1 MLARTAQVA
10 RVTRRFALAVAV
22 LVAGVLPA
30 AVLTVGYE
38 HEDGA
43 VEAKLEIAASHIND
57 LVNSSPDLWQLQI
70 HRIEDILMRHRP
82 ASPEVWTIRDAQG
95 RLIITVGADGQRFQL
110 ARSQPLLDA
119 GERVGEI
126 RLARSLTAVLTWTA
140 GAALASGLLG
150 IGLYIVLRVLPIRA
164 LERSEGR
171 LLAIMDSAPD
181 AFLMLDPI
189 GRITLSNASAATL
202 FGLSPPEMAGQCLS
216 QLVTESGRPMLEA
229 MIERF
234 RDAGG
239 SPRDTAETMELTGLA
254 PRRDDF
260 PVEARFSA
268 WRTDAETSIVCVLR
282 DVTDRKK
289 AEAALDES
297 REQSVT
303 LLTVSRQVSGMLD
316 ITEMMRR
323 VARETGRALGA
334 DMVGVFLADAK
345 HETLRPIAAYH
356 VPKHVLEDF
365 MAAPIPLKG
374 HPFLEEAWE
383 QRRAVAIADTA
394 SDPRMDQEFLRRLP
408 HRSSLFYPLVVQ
420 GEPIGGVFVIWFE
433 RAHRFA
439 APELRLVEGISGQA
453 GIAIARAR
461 LVTELQ
467 TRQTRL
473 ESLLAIGRELSR
485 IQPVEPL
492 LNRVAEACGRLF
504 DAESAA
510 FRLRDGEDL
519 QVCGTWGTAQDL
531 MPSPALKVGE
541 SLTGIVAAT
550 GEPLIVDDPGNDPR
564 LIPLHRERYRRA
576 GIRAFL
582 GVPVKVDERV
592 VGVLTIRITREGS
605 FSAGDV
611 EIARAFAAQAA
622 IALENSRLYEETQ
635 SALRELSQTRDQ
647 LVQSQKMEAIGQ
659 LAGGV
664 AHDFNNLL
672 TVIIGRSQLFLA
684 RVAVGDPGRR
694 DVEMVNRAA
703 ERAASLTRQLLA
715 FSRKQV
721 LKPEPL
727 DLNALVGGLAPML
740 RRLIGEH
747 IDLVIAP
754 GGDLG
759 QVMADPGQIEQ
770 VVMNL
775 VVNARDAMPDGGTM
789 RVQTEHAQLG
799 ATRAH
804 LEGRIP
810 PGDYVAVQVQD
821 AGSGMDPAT
830 IARIFEPF
838 FTTKEPGKGT
848 GLGLSTVYGIVN
860 QSGGHI
866 GVDSAPGRGTTF
878 TIYLPRTAL
887 PVPSP
892 ARGRETVGMVGGSE
906 TILLVEDEDEVRQ
919 LARDV
924 LESCGYTVLATG
936 DPREALTIADRRGGE
951 IDLLVT
957 DMVMPTIRGSA
968 LAARLRRQLPA
979 LPLLYV
985 SGYTDEM
992 ATPGGKIEPPA
1003 PLLQKPFTPPALA
1016 RAVRDVLDAGFV
1028 AGVGG
1033 NSGDWPSGASSGTV
1047 GV

>member
-43 VEAKLEIAASHIND
+43 VETKLEIAASHIND

-82 ASPEVWTIRDAQG
+82 ASSEVWTIRDAQG

-202 FGLSPPEMAGQCLS
+202 FGLSPPEMAGQRLS

-229 MIERF
+229 MIEKF

-453 GIAIARAR
+453 GIALARAR

-592 VGVLTIRITREGS
+592 VGVLTIRITRDGS
-605 FSAGDV
+605 FSADDV